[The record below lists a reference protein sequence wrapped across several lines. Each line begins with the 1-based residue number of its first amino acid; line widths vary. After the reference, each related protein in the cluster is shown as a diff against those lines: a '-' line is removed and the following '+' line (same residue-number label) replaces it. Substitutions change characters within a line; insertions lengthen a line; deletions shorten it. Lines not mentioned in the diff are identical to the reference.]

1 CQRYLAHAV
10 RVAGALRL
18 VWAQAAGGSGRPPR
32 THTEGRRMIAHH
44 QIVLTAALLSLVG
57 QGSAAVAR
65 GSQVS
70 RDPLEFRAL
79 RATKAPNS
87 LGDVRS
93 GCTPGP
99 PT

>member
-1 CQRYLAHAV
+1 
-10 RVAGALRL
+10 
-18 VWAQAAGGSGRPPR
+18 
-32 THTEGRRMIAHH
+32 MIAHH

-70 RDPLEFRAL
+70 RDSLEFRAL

-87 LGDVRS
+87 LGDVRI